1 MKCMRTPII
10 HCVRPTATLLLAVTA
25 LTGSPDPARAQN
37 SQILTFFQ
45 ADRLEYR
52 IDDGPAT
59 FTWDVQGWV
68 GGDYN
73 RAWLKSEGDYLT
85 DDGIVENAEIQVL
98 YSRSIAAFWDLQV
111 GGRYDPKP
119 DPSRGFAVIGIE
131 GLAPYFFEVD
141 AAGFVS
147 DDGDVSA
154 RLEAEYELLL
164 TQRLIAQP
172 RVEMNFAVQEVEELG
187 IGSGLSD
194 VELGLRL
201 RYEIV
206 REFAPYIGVAWER
219 KVGNTADF
227 ARKEGDDVD
236 NLWFVV
242 GIRFWF

>member
-1 MKCMRTPII
+1 MKWMKTAVID
-10 HCVRPTATLLLAVTA
+10 HVRPMATLLLAVGA
-25 LTGSPDPARAQN
+25 LAGSADPAGAQN

-45 ADRLEYR
+45 ADQLEYR

-59 FTWDVQGWV
+59 FTWDAQGWV

-73 RAWLKSEGDYLT
+73 RAWLKTQGDYVI
-85 DDGIVENAEIQVL
+85 DDGIVESAEVQLL
-98 YSRSIAAFWDLQV
+98 YSRSIAAFWDLQI

-119 DPSRGFAVIGIE
+119 DPSRGFAVFGIQ
-131 GLAPYFFEVD
+131 GLAPYFYEVD
-141 AAGFVS
+141 AAAFVS

-154 RLEAEYELLL
+154 RLELEYELLF

-172 RVEMNFAVQEVEELG
+172 SVELNFAVQDVEELG

-206 REFAPYIGVAWER
+206 REFAPYVGVVWER
-219 KVGNTADF
+219 KVGETADF
-227 ARKEGDDVD
+227 AREEGEDVG

-242 GIRFWF
+242 GVRLWF

>member
-1 MKCMRTPII
+1 MKPII
-10 HCVRPTATLLLAVTA
+10 DYVRPAATLLLTVGA
-25 LTGSPDPARAQN
+25 LTGSPDLAGAQN

-45 ADRLEYR
+45 ADQLEYR

-59 FTWDVQGWV
+59 FTWDAQGWV

-85 DDGIVENAEIQVL
+85 DDGIVENAEIQLL
-98 YSRSIAAFWDLQV
+98 YSRSIAAFWDLQI

-119 DPSRGFAVIGIE
+119 DPSRGFAVIGIQ

-141 AAGFVS
+141 VAGFVS

-154 RLEAEYELLL
+154 RLEAEYELLF

-219 KVGNTADF
+219 KVGKTADF
-227 ARKEGDDVD
+227 AREEGEDVD

-242 GIRFWF
+242 GVRFWF